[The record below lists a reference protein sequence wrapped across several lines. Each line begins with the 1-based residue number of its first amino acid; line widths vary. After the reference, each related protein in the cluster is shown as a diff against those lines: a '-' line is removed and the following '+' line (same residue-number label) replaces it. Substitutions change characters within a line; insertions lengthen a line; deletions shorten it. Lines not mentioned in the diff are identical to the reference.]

1 MRPRGYRP
9 IVCEPTRR
17 RGAESDLMHRP
28 RDDRETPTAQARQV
42 VGVEVL
48 LRVNGRFVPLP
59 DTVASSDP
67 VLWHYWQAIYELV
80 VEAVDSGSP
89 CIVDVVPVRT

>member
-1 MRPRGYRP
+1 MRPRGYRS
-9 IVCEPTRR
+9 IVGEPTRQ
-17 RGAESDLMHRP
+17 RGAESDATHRP
-28 RDDRETPTAQARQV
+28 KDDRLTIVAQARQV
-42 VGVEVL
+42 VGVEML

-80 VEAVDSGSP
+80 LEAVDNGNP
-89 CIVDVVPVRT
+89 CIVDLVPVRT